1 MLTVQLQT
9 IIKNYIS
16 KTSAPAT
23 ILNVPWSHHTHLLL
37 LIKTH
42 HNNYKL
48 ILTIYSFN
56 VFEYSKKNLSALKSK
71 VIKRKFFNTNPSIK
85 HNLINFTFVQC
96 RKLWHRVLPFF
107 NCMLFFLGLWT
118 GGKKYWHV
126 GYNIEDLFDTLV
138 NLLFKRLYF
147 FFDTNKNCFVTQW
160 FWSLVNLTSLLFNDL
175 FMNFKYYF
183 LFGIFGV
190 DG

>member
-9 IIKNYIS
+9 IIKTYIS

-48 ILTIYSFN
+48 ILTIYSLN

-107 NCMLFFLGLWT
+107 NCMLFFLGLVV
-118 GGKKYWHV
+118 K
-126 GYNIEDLFDTLV
+126 NIGMSDTTL
-138 NLLFKRLYF
+138 RI
-147 FFDTNKNCFVTQW
+147 C
-160 FWSLVNLTSLLFNDL
+160 LTP
-175 FMNFKYYF
+175 
-183 LFGIFGV
+183 
-190 DG
+190 